1 MTFSEIE
8 RRPMVLRP
16 TRPPMPDFD
25 AAPPRSR
32 PQAETAPQPPAP
44 DGQVH
49 LLIRYAADFNQADEV
64 VAALTTRPQAE
75 ELLRVYEELSPAP
88 SGYDIRSVEVHAS
101 AAAALGLR

>member
-1 MTFSEIE
+1 MSLSEIE

-16 TRPPMPDFD
+16 PRPPMPDVSPQYRLQD
-25 AAPPRSR
+25 QAPP
-32 PQAETAPQPPAP
+32 APAP

-49 LLIRYAADFNQADEV
+49 LLIRYAAEFGQPDEV
-64 VAALTTRPQAE
+64 VAALTTRTEAE
-75 ELLRVYEELSPAP
+75 ALLRVHEELAAAP